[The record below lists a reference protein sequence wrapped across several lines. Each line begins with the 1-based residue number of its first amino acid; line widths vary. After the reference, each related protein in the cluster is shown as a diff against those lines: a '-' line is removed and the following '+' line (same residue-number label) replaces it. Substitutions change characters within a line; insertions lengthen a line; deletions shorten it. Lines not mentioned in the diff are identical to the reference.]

1 MDHVRDAFSFARPR
15 ELRRERPI
23 SSTSSL
29 FKVLNHGGAPMQ
41 EGPRFWA
48 LVLAIWIGLVLGV
61 MNIAVKI
68 DLFMSMAAKQ

>member
-1 MDHVRDAFSFARPR
+1 
-15 ELRRERPI
+15 
-23 SSTSSL
+23 
-29 FKVLNHGGAPMQ
+29 MQ